1 MSEVGAL
8 LVETAQRIFAAGGAQ
23 RAEALRE
30 AGLDR
35 PFAGG
40 SGLAWSDLEGVVRA
54 SARAGADAAAADT
67 IAVDHLLA
75 RCGISHDRPVA
86 LGVGTLALAADGTV
100 SGRARGVTSAG
111 LVAASAHGAGH
122 RLVLLD
128 PAAAVVRA
136 GHNVADEARLDM
148 EWHAARPVADAALPA
163 GDHDA
168 PLLEG
173 ALSRS
178 LLIAGALERILGM
191 TVEHCRTRTQFGRP
205 LAAFQAIQHALA
217 QLAEESAAATAISRR
232 AAACMDGPFA
242 PLAVAA
248 AKLRTAEAAR
258 RAVDI
263 AHQCHGAI
271 GFTAEYPLQVSTR
284 SLLAWRAE
292 FEGPAFW
299 AERLGAAVRAAGRPV
314 FAQAVALRE
323 GAAA

>member
-1 MSEVGAL
+1 
-8 LVETAQRIFAAGGAQ
+8 
-23 RAEALRE
+23 
-30 AGLDR
+30 
-35 PFAGG
+35 
-40 SGLAWSDLEGVVRA
+40 
-54 SARAGADAAAADT
+54 
-67 IAVDHLLA
+67 
-75 RCGISHDRPVA
+75 
-86 LGVGTLALAADGTV
+86 
-100 SGRARGVTSAG
+100 
-111 LVAASAHGAGH
+111 
-122 RLVLLD
+122 
-128 PAAAVVRA
+128 
-136 GHNVADEARLDM
+136 
-148 EWHAARPVADAALPA
+148 VADAALPA

-248 AKLRTAEAAR
+248 AKLRTAGAAR
-258 RAVDI
+258 RAADI

-284 SLLAWRAE
+284 SLLANTLTACCRANGLAE
-292 FEGPAFW
+292 PEGLTA
-299 AERLGAAVRAAGRPV
+299 
-314 FAQAVALRE
+314 
-323 GAAA
+323 